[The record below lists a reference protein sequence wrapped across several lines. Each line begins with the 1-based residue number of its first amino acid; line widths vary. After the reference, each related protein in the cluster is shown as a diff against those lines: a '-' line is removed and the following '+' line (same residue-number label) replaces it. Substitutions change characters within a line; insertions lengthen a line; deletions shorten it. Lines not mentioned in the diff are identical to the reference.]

1 MGTARSTIF
10 RFTCAAAALLML
22 AACKKGNEA
31 GTANQGNS
39 NSAAGASSDTS
50 GGSGTSG
57 AENVALH
64 KFTGNVQQAQAGRK
78 LFIEYNCYS
87 CHGGLAGGAMGP
99 SLRDTTWKY
108 GGSDQQIYASIH
120 DGRPMG
126 MPTWGKTLSDA
137 QIKDLIQYIR
147 SMRTPD
153 EPKEFFITFTAG
165 KTGGDTGSAAM
176 KQQ

>member
-10 RFTCAAAALLML
+10 RFTCATAALLML

-39 NSAAGASSDTS
+39 NSAAGASAD
-50 GGSGTSG
+50 TSG

-64 KFTGNVQQAQAGRK
+64 KFTGNVQQAQEGRK
-78 LFIEYNCYS
+78 LFIQYNCYS

-126 MPTWGKTLSDA
+126 MPTWGSTLSDA
-137 QIKDLIQYIR
+137 QIKELIQYIR

-153 EPKEFFITFTAG
+153 EPKEFFITFTANT
-165 KTGGDTGSAAM
+165 KAGGDTTNAAV
-176 KQQ
+176 KSQ